1 MTDQD
6 WSIVA
11 AIGQAASAVIA
22 AITLPL
28 IFWQVREARK
38 AADLQ
43 SLETFFANTLE
54 RESTFLRATIQDDK
68 FQAFAEYLNFLECQA
83 AALNGGILP
92 KVSRELVRDKVIDA
106 LALIEAQSGWHA
118 ELEKAILTPNTF
130 TNLTKFI
137 RGHRKDINKAKV
149 GSETQQ
155 PSL

>member
-1 MTDQD
+1 MTEQE
-6 WSIVA
+6 WTIVA
-11 AIGQAASAVIA
+11 AIGQAASAGIA

-54 RESTFLRATIQDDK
+54 RESAFVRATNQDEK
-68 FQAFAEYLNFLECQA
+68 LQAFTEYLNFLECQA

-92 KVSRELVRDKVIDA
+92 KVSRELVRDKVVDS
-106 LALIEAQSGWHA
+106 LALIEAQKAWHT

-137 RGHRKDINKAKV
+137 RRHRKAINHAKA
-149 GSETQQ
+149 GSEM
-155 PSL
+155 

>member
-22 AITLPL
+22 AITLPM

-54 RESTFLRATIQDDK
+54 RESAFLRAATQDDK
-68 FQAFAEYLNFLECQA
+68 LQAFAEYLNFLECQA

-106 LALIEAQSGWHA
+106 LALLKHRADGMR
-118 ELEKAILTPNTF
+118 
-130 TNLTKFI
+130 NL
-137 RGHRKDINKAKV
+137 RK
-149 GSETQQ
+149 
-155 PSL
+155 PSSPLIHLPT

>member
-54 RESTFLRATIQDDK
+54 RESAFLCAATQDDK

-137 RGHRKDINKAKV
+137 RRHRKEINHAKV

-155 PSL
+155 PHL